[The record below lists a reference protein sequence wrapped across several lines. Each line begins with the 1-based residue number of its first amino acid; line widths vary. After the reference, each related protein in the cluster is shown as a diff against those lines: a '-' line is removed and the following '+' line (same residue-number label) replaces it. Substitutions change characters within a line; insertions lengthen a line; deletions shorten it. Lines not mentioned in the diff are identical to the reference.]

1 MSFIFILDLSD
12 CSASHKSSHFTDFY
26 GYTYIAKFGSKK
38 RASRK
43 KPRKATK
50 QKQQQKKNNP
60 QKIKLNQNNANLTDL
75 CGWILGILDDIAVV
89 RSVSSST
96 TTTSPLPMPKP
107 PL

>member
-38 RASRK
+38 EQPEK
-43 KPRKATK
+43 NPEK
-50 QKQQQKKNNP
+50 QPNKNNKKNNP